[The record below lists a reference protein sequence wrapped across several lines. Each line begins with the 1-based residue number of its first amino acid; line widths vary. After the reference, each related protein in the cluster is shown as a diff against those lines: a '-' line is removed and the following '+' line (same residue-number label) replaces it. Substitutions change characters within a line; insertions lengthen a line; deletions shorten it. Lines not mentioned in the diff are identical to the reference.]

1 MDYPDHKIRIG
12 AILNL
17 SIPHVRSS
25 AFLLD
30 ALHAFTTSLASW
42 TMAIGTINSVTPR
55 EADRHGKDVT
65 EHPS

>member
-1 MDYPDHKIRIG
+1 
-12 AILNL
+12 LNL

-30 ALHAFTTSLASW
+30 ALHAFTTSLDLW